1 MGISSFFFVID
12 PKSTL
17 VKGLV
22 RLPITL
28 VISLNA
34 VPKLTVF
41 EFSSSVSDI
50 YDWNHLLELLGTVG
64 NSMSEVFS
72 RLQGRS
78 KFNSRKLL
86 CQIHLYLWGFC
97 ELQTGVG
104 PRWRPPIDTR
114 YASFCRVAEP
124 RPSGLSRSRH
134 FLWRRSTWN
143 TPSPIADSDDIG
155 AWDVLF
161 CPKRQDALQKW
172 RCILGTEPPS
182 NVLSAKASPTTK
194 NTRRFS
200 PERERQVSVKGAVSA
215 WAVAHIRVVDNK
227 CTCSK
232 QPKAE

>member
-1 MGISSFFFVID
+1 MLYLESPPRS
-12 PKSTL
+12 
-17 VKGLV
+17 GL
-22 RLPITL
+22 T
-28 VISLNA
+28 
-34 VPKLTVF
+34 
-41 EFSSSVSDI
+41 EG
-50 YDWNHLLELLGTVG
+50 LL
-64 NSMSEVFS
+64 FS

-114 YASFCRVAEP
+114 CASFCRVAEP

-182 NVLSAKASPTTK
+182 NALSAKASPTTK